1 MVRSL
6 LKSTA
11 KYLIFCLA
19 VMLVQLSVLTGKF
32 PPPVNESIQAVQ
44 SFQETLDPKNLQQM
58 KEQAR
63 ARQGFIDSIGTD
75 NLIENFEV
83 PLRSP
88 VEAEVSEA
96 DLQKEIKNLKYENMV
111 LRSRLDNCDPS
122 QVNQ

>member
-1 MVRSL
+1 
-6 LKSTA
+6 
-11 KYLIFCLA
+11 
-19 VMLVQLSVLTGKF
+19 MLVQLSVLTGKF

>member
-1 MVRSL
+1 VRSL
-6 LKSTA
+6 LRSTA

>member
-6 LKSTA
+6 LRSTA